1 MLTSEIKRS
10 EPVAKNT
17 RYLTVSK
24 TPEVFGFYIN
34 FQIVEEIVNQKDFP
48 RLIHWVEK
56 LQDERFEGFLGL
68 PVHKLLD
75 DEIVEILEAVPV

>member
-10 EPVAKNT
+10 EPIAKNT
-17 RYLTVSK
+17 RYMAVSK

-34 FQIVEEIVNQKDFP
+34 LQIVEEIVNQKDFP

-56 LQDERFEGFLGL
+56 L
-68 PVHKLLD
+68 
-75 DEIVEILEAVPV
+75 